1 MNIAIIAQNRKKE
14 LMVQFCIAYCGV
26 LAKHEICAT
35 GTTGKMIID
44 ATGLRVNCL
53 LPGPTGG
60 EQQIAARV
68 AYNEIDLVLLF
79 RDPMEK
85 YEQQVEINNLLR
97 NCDLNSIPVAPT
109 SPRPR
114 CSFKVWRAA
123 TWPGAKS
130 SIRSH
135 ADSCRRAVS
144 VA

>member
-44 ATGLRVNCL
+44 ATGLKVSCL
-53 LPGPTGG
+53 LPGPSGG

-85 YEQQVEINNLLR
+85 YDRESEINDLLR
-97 NCDLNSIPVAPT
+97 NCDLNSIPVAT
-109 SPRPR
+109 NVATAEVLIQGLARGDLA
-114 CSFKVWRAA
+114 WREIVNPAA
-123 TWPGAKS
+123 
-130 SIRSH
+130 R
-135 ADSCRRAVS
+135 
-144 VA
+144 